1 MSEKKSSY
9 EKLKNVTIGD
19 IIDRSKQTL
28 TIPQQSFQQTS
39 RQRQFLYKSVLVALG
54 ALVVFRFLF
63 FGQAV
68 NPWLESLKLTILG
81 AIPVMIVQLFNR
93 LMSSQENVTRQLM
106 QGSTGEEFYQ
116 LLTLFN
122 QKKAPLLGV
131 TLAQELSEFVQAEDL
146 PILAETAM
154 DQHAL
159 AEMKRQIRENLNQNQ
174 SEIEAWLENQK
185 QVLAPYFNS
194 FQTIITLLN
203 QRRESEQLAG
213 TEYHRYISVLRSQ
226 LSEDERY
233 LIFIYSLFSLKGVE
247 TGIDLSYTSFFGDE
261 GEIKDSVYVNLPA
274 VMKDIA
280 ITHFVAHSDE
290 LVSFAHRQEMR
301 EAYQESRSQQQNYL
315 KRTSF

>member
-106 QGSTGEEFYQ
+106 QGSTGDEFYQ

-122 QKKAPLLGV
+122 QKKAP
-131 TLAQELSEFVQAEDL
+131 FW
-146 PILAETAM
+146 
-154 DQHAL
+154 AL
-159 AEMKRQIRENLNQNQ
+159 R
-174 SEIEAWLENQK
+174 WLRN
-185 QVLAPYFNS
+185 
-194 FQTIITLLN
+194 
-203 QRRESEQLAG
+203 
-213 TEYHRYISVLRSQ
+213 
-226 LSEDERY
+226 
-233 LIFIYSLFSLKGVE
+233 
-247 TGIDLSYTSFFGDE
+247 
-261 GEIKDSVYVNLPA
+261 
-274 VMKDIA
+274 
-280 ITHFVAHSDE
+280 
-290 LVSFAHRQEMR
+290 
-301 EAYQESRSQQQNYL
+301 
-315 KRTSF
+315 